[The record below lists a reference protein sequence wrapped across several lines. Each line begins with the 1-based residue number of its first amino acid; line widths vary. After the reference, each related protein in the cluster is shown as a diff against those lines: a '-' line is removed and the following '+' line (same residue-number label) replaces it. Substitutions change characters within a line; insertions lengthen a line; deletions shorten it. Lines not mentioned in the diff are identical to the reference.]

1 MLPYHQ
7 GTINQRNIIVLN
19 IYTSD
24 FSTPNSIQSILYDFK
39 IEVNLNLVTIIDF
52 NSLLFLI
59 YMLYG
64 VNINR
69 KTSEVCDIR

>member
-69 KTSEVCDIR
+69 KTSEVSDIS

>member
-24 FSTPNSIQSILYDFK
+24 FSTPNSLQSILYDFK

-69 KTSEVCDIR
+69 KTSEVSDIS